1 MLFISIRSAA
11 RKTTEL
17 ETAEPTQLG
26 DVALRRRA
34 INRAGAQDGYSC
46 EEGQKCL
53 TPWVDLRCHQY
64 PENVLLADL
73 GWGFHPKITL

>member
-11 RKTTEL
+11 RYTTEL

-34 INRAGAQDGYSC
+34 INYDVSGCGVQGSEFKGTISFSILLFAINKSYS
-46 EEGQKCL
+46 
-53 TPWVDLRCHQY
+53 
-64 PENVLLADL
+64 
-73 GWGFHPKITL
+73 